1 MLTYPRTNPRTL
13 VSGQSLLGSGM
24 PKYVDL
30 SPYWTDDKNLSIQK
44 AREKTGLDK
53 RTLSAARK
61 GQLDRGQF
69 ETLFRL
75 RDLASELAGM
85 PIALEDLFRDD
96 PS

>member
-1 MLTYPRTNPRTL
+1 
-13 VSGQSLLGSGM
+13 M